1 MKAVVIGAGFGG
13 LAAAARLR
21 ARGYDVVLVEK
32 LGKPGGRACVFERN
46 GFVFDAGPTVVT
58 AAFLFDEL
66 FALFNKKRED
76 YIRFVPLYPWY
87 RIQFADG
94 SFFDYGGTIE
104 QTLEQIR
111 KFDPA
116 DCNGYLRML
125 EHTKEV
131 FRVAFVKLGDKPFL
145 TLWSMLRA
153 APQMVRL
160 GAWRTVWQLACK
172 YVRNHNLRRV
182 FSFHPLLVG
191 GNPFNT
197 TSIYSLIH
205 YLERQWGVHFA
216 MGGTGAIIRG
226 LETLL
231 REEGVEIRLNTE
243 VKEILVETGQT
254 PPCGGTGFQP
264 VCRGT
269 PRHQPS
275 PRTTGVRLADGST
288 LPADLVVCNADAPF
302 AHKHLIAPQHRR
314 KWTDRRLDK
323 LKYSMGVF
331 VLYFGTRRKYPTVQH
346 HTIIFGRRYR
356 ELLREMFD
364 EKKLEMEDVSVY
376 LHRPTATDPSLA
388 PEGCDAFY
396 VLCPVPNLQGTTDW
410 KTMGPKYRD
419 MLVQHLER
427 VALPGLSE
435 CICEESYVTPEF
447 YRDEL
452 LSLHGTGFSIQPT
465 FGQSA
470 WFRFHNR
477 SEDIPNLYFV
487 GAGTHP
493 GAGMP
498 GVLCS
503 AKALEY
509 LLPMAEEKMD

>member
-1 MKAVVIGAGFGG
+1 MSKAVVIGAGFGG

-21 ARGYDVVLVEK
+21 ARGYGVTLVEK
-32 LGKPGGRACVFERN
+32 LDKPGGRAYVFERN

-66 FALFNKKRED
+66 FALFKKQREN

-111 KFDPA
+111 KFEPA
-116 DCNGYLRML
+116 DCGGYLRML

-131 FRVAFVKLGDKPFL
+131 FRVGFMELGDKPFL

-153 APQMVRL
+153 APQMMRL

-172 YVRNHNLRRV
+172 YVRNDNLRRV

-216 MGGTGAIIRG
+216 MGGTGAVIRG

-243 VKEILVETGQT
+243 VKEIIVESG
-254 PPCGGTGFQP
+254 
-264 VCRGT
+264 
-269 PRHQPS
+269 
-275 PRTTGVRLADGST
+275 RTTGVRLADGST
-288 LPADLVVCNADAPF
+288 IPADLVVCNADAPF
-302 AHKHLIAPQHRR
+302 AHKHMIAAQHRR
-314 KWTDRRLDK
+314 KWTDRRLEK
-323 LKYSMGVF
+323 LRYSMGVF
-331 VLYFGTRRKYPTVQH
+331 VLYFGTRRKYPEVQH
-346 HTIIFGRRYR
+346 HTIIFGRRYK
-356 ELLREMFD
+356 ELLSEMFD
-364 EKKLEMEDVSVY
+364 DKKLEMEDVSVY
-376 LHRPTATDPSLA
+376 LHRPTATDPSMA

-419 MLVQHLER
+419 LLVRHLER

-435 CICEESYVTPEF
+435 CICDESYVTPEF
-447 YRDEL
+447 YRDQL

-477 SEDIPNLYFV
+477 SEDISNLYFV

-503 AKALEY
+503 AKALEC
-509 LLPMAEEKMD
+509 LLEDEDGLPTKGH